1 MKIECDIRTCEET
14 NADRLMLMCDG
25 LSGKRQMI
33 ICFDCHHAFFGT
45 DAEYHEETYAG
56 KEFSEPLESE
66 LTETLT
72 DKELNKQLNLTLC
85 CVCNDCDSESLTDCE
100 HEVESCCDCEGHEWV
115 IETPNNG
122 VGHSWIEAECQHC
135 DADITQDELEALYEP
150 DY

>member
-45 DAEYHEETYAG
+45 DAEMNEETYAG
-56 KEFSEPLESE
+56 KQW
-66 LTETLT
+66 TIR
-72 DKELNKQLNLTLC
+72 C
-85 CVCNDCDSESLTDCE
+85 TDCV
-100 HEVESCCDCEGHEWV
+100 HEIESCCKCEGHEWV
-115 IETPNNG
+115 GLDCGETIE
-122 VGHSWIEAECQHC
+122 CRHC
-135 DADITQDELEALYEP
+135 DAEITQDEIEALYAP